1 MFNSYTSN
9 PTASIRVN
17 SVSGTL
23 AKTLKDSFFVRFHM
37 ESNMAKTLFNC
48 IFPYIYRNSAEIP
61 VVVLQVMLCGDKEFL
76 AEIIKKED
84 YDKIFKEVKDND

>member
-9 PTASIRVN
+9 PTASINVN

-23 AKTLKDSFFVRFHM
+23 AKTLKDSFFIRFNMKSNYAETIFDDQNPHINHKYETVR
-37 ESNMAKTLFNC
+37 
-48 IFPYIYRNSAEIP
+48 I
-61 VVVLQVMLCGDKEFL
+61 VVLQVMLCGDKEFL

-84 YDKIFKEVKDND
+84 YDKIFKEVKEND